1 MYPLCHP
8 QLQSLLAIPHTKGL
22 SPVST
27 LFYTEDVG
35 GRYVLNIDSTAHTHT
50 VQSLNGGNKSFRL
63 FVTYLLQPLYHLYV
77 HLMVI
82 IIPTIWGVKFWT
94 GFNLT
99 VSTN

>member
-1 MYPLCHP
+1 LTQQLCTFQGNKSPLCHP

-35 GRYVLNIDSTAHTHT
+35 SRYVLNIDNTAHTHT

-63 FVTYLLQPLYHLYV
+63 FVTCYNPC
-77 HLMVI
+77 I
-82 IIPTIWGVKFWT
+82 ICMFISWW
-94 GFNLT
+94 
-99 VSTN
+99 